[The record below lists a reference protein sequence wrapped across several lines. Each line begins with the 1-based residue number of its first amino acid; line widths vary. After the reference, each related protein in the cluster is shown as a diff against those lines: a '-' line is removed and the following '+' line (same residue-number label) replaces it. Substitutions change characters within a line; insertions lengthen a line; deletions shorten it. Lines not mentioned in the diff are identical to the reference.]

1 MTGRRFWILERC
13 GRETWIVTNNPN
25 NILTRMI
32 RESQYMSTD
41 FEISDE
47 AAMLAKCQDGKQTT
61 YKSRIVLTVRT
72 LAMKSFSIL

>member
-1 MTGRRFWILERC
+1 
-13 GRETWIVTNNPN
+13 
-25 NILTRMI
+25 
-32 RESQYMSTD
+32 MSTG

-47 AAMLAKCQDGKQTT
+47 AAMLTKCQDRKQTT